1 MTEETVSTLQTIFGI
16 DQATV
21 WEWFGFIKQ
30 AYPQRDEFHP
40 QFLLI
45 SMGAIESA
53 FQYNWPIA
61 RWIDETRRA
70 NGVA

>member
-1 MTEETVSTLQTIFGI
+1 VTEETASTLQTIFGI

-21 WEWFGFIKQ
+21 WEWFEFIKQ
-30 AYPQRDEFHP
+30 AYPHMDEFHP

-53 FQYNWPIA
+53 FRYNWPIA
-61 RWIDETRRA
+61 RWIDETRKA

>member
-1 MTEETVSTLQTIFGI
+1 VTEETVSTLQWIFGI
-16 DQATV
+16 DKTTV
-21 WEWFGFIKQ
+21 WEWFEFVKQ
-30 AYPQRDEFHP
+30 AYPQMVEFHP

-53 FQYNWPIA
+53 FQYNWPIE
-61 RWIDETRRA
+61 RWIAETRKS